1 MIDVNILQ
9 ATEEFMRAAGQLDNP
24 PSFVDRD
31 LRNLRWDLLNEEI
44 NEYFDAEL
52 ADDAVEVADGLADVI
67 VIAYGSL
74 LAYFGKEKADRILAE
89 VARSNLDKIGPDGT
103 VLRREDGKILKPEG
117 FRPPDIAGVLNG

>member
-24 PSFVDRD
+24 PTFEDRE
-31 LRNLRWDLLNEEI
+31 LRNLRWDLLNEEV

-74 LAYFGKEKADRILAE
+74 LAYFGKEKTDRILAE
-89 VARSNLDKIGPDGT
+89 VARSNLDKIGPDGRL
-103 VLRREDGKILKPEG
+103 LRREDGKILKPEDWRG
-117 FRPPDIAGVLNG
+117 PDIAGVLNA